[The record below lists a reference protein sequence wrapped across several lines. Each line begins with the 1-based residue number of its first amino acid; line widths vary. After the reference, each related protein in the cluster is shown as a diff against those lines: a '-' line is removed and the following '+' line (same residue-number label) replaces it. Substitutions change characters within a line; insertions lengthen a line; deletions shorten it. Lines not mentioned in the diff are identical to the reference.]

1 MTRVETEV
9 DASATPLSLLD
20 ELVLTLL
27 NEESGY
33 FRQVPGWTLNCAV
46 VGAALAELSFLYRID
61 TDMDSLILL
70 DTKVTGDPCL
80 DPILGEIASEPG
92 QYNAQYWIE
101 RLAPKAESI
110 VDMTL
115 DRLVNLGILQHHEG
129 DFWSLARGAWMS
141 GFHTSSEVGTAV
153 EFVKTRISKAL
164 FNNEIPSPRDVVIV
178 CLIDTC
184 DVLRYIFELDE
195 ESEQRVE
202 QILKMDLIGRSIAD
216 AVSENIAGPLLR
228 RSALTKPIPVVK
240 LRKVLRNK
248 HVRSGNVPALFA
260 ELHEEYGP
268 VFEVRLPFQDR
279 TIVLGGP
286 ETNHWVH
293 RHGRMY
299 LRARDYF
306 QDFERVYGGIG
317 LLPGLDGAD
326 HFRYRKSIQ
335 PAYSRTRL
343 EESLDV
349 VYSYARRHMATW
361 TVGET
366 LPAVTMCRNFVN
378 AQTSPLLASIESQ
391 DLIEDLQKFKERALQ
406 THVAKSLPKFMLK
419 TPGMRRR
426 GKLVDEVVDR
436 VQKVHTPAQRAGC
449 PREYV
454 DDLMSMHASDKQFVP
469 ESNLRFLL
477 STPLLASMYVG
488 DELSFIVYAMLT
500 RPEFHEQIQ
509 AEADALFADGD
520 PDLEALVGPGTDIT
534 RRFIMECLR
543 MWPTISM
550 SVRNVM
556 NACVVEGYELE
567 VEARV
572 LIATTATHYMDD
584 VFPDPFTFDIDRYKA
599 PRNEHLGSTYVP
611 YGLGTHTCMGSRMAE
626 LQMAIDLLLMVYYF
640 DLEIAPKNYKL
651 KIAPFASM
659 SPNKKLKFHIAG
671 QRQELSPPLLALR
684 LTEAPPVHEAPVEV
698 EGAPRPGIVEGIV
711 GAELP

>member
-671 QRQELSPPLLALR
+671 QRQELSPP
-684 LTEAPPVHEAPVEV
+684 PPPPSASPY
-698 EGAPRPGIVEGIV
+698 GSATRT
-711 GAELP
+711 

>member
-9 DASATPLSLLD
+9 EANPTPLKLLD

-33 FRQVPGWTLNCAV
+33 FRQVPAWTLNCTV

-61 TDMDSLILL
+61 TDMESLILL
-70 DTKVTGDPCL
+70 DTKATGDPCL
-80 DPILGEIASEPG
+80 DPILAEIASEPG

-110 VDMTL
+110 VDLTL
-115 DRLVNLGILQHHEG
+115 NRLVELKILQHHEG

-141 GFHTSSEVGTAV
+141 GFHTTSEVGTAV

-216 AVSENIAGPLLR
+216 AVSENITGPMFR
-228 RSALTKPIPVVK
+228 RSALTKATPVVTMRRL
-240 LRKVLRNK
+240 LRSKYARA
-248 HVRSGNVPALFA
+248 GNLPALFA
-260 ELHEEYGP
+260 ELHEKHGP
-268 VFEVRLPFQDR
+268 VFQLRLPFQE
-279 TIVLGGP
+279 TTVVLAGP

-306 QDFERVYGGIG
+306 EDFEKVFGGVG
-317 LLPGLDGAD
+317 LLPALDGAD

-335 PAYSRTRL
+335 SAYSRTRL

-349 VYSYARRHMATW
+349 VYSHARRHMSTW
-361 TVGET
+361 SVGDT

-391 DLIEDLQKFKERALQ
+391 DIIEDVQTFKERALQ
-406 THVAKSLPKFMLK
+406 THVAKSLPRFMLK

-426 GKLVDEVVDR
+426 AKLIDEVVDR

-449 PREYV
+449 PPELV
-454 DDLMSMHASDKQFVP
+454 DDLLSMHTSDKQFLP
-469 ESNLRFLL
+469 ESNLKFLL

-488 DELSFIVYAMLT
+488 DELTFIVYAMLT
-500 RPEFHEQIQ
+500 KPEFHEQIR

-520 PDLEALVGPGTDIT
+520 PDLEALTGPGTDIT

-543 MWPTISM
+543 MWPTLAM
-550 SVRNVM
+550 SCRHVM
-556 NACVVEGYELE
+556 NTCVVEGHELE
-567 VEARV
+567 EGTRTI
-572 LIATTATHYMDD
+572 IATTATHYMDD

-599 PRNEHLGSTYVP
+599 PRKEHLGSSYAP

-626 LQMAIDLLLMVYYF
+626 LQMAIDLLMMAYYF
-640 DLEIAPKNYKL
+640 ELEVVPKNYKL

-671 QRQELSPPLLALR
+671 QRREL
-684 LTEAPPVHEAPVEV
+684 T
-698 EGAPRPGIVEGIV
+698 G
-711 GAELP
+711 